1 MSQSNNRSDIPPGLQ
16 AGMFDGEEL
25 VRQNPNVPL
34 AARMRPT
41 SIDHVFGHEAL
52 LETGGPLSDF
62 IQQGGKQ
69 SMILWGPPGSGKT
82 TLASI
87 FASSTAAHFVTLSA
101 VINNLADLRTE
112 ISHAETRIKS
122 GGHRTILFID
132 ELHRFNRAQQ
142 DGLLP
147 HVESGAITLLG
158 ATTENPSFY
167 LVSPL
172 LSRCRVFQL
181 NGLNESDIADILA
194 SAIASP
200 HGLNK
205 TVTIAPDD
213 LKLLAS
219 YAAGDARVGLNTL
232 EAAASIAQN
241 GVETATVTP
250 VSRDDIQRAIQQ
262 PTMRYDRQGDYHFDT
277 ISAYIKSLRDSDIDS
292 SLYWLARM
300 LEAGEDPLFI
310 ARRMIIF
317 ASEDVGLADP
327 LALTLA
333 VSTQQAV
340 HFIGMPEARLPLSET
355 TIYLARAHKSNSAY
369 QAYNSAKEDAYMTR
383 HDEVPMHLRNAP
395 TELMRELGYG
405 VGYDNPH
412 SRTEQ
417 NPQAPLNRPES
428 TRHNRYYVA
437 DPNDGG

>member
-1 MSQSNNRSDIPPGLQ
+1 
-16 AGMFDGEEL
+16 
-25 VRQNPNVPL
+25 
-34 AARMRPT
+34 MRPT

-52 LETGGPLSDF
+52 LETVGPLSDF

-87 FASSTAAHFVTLSA
+87 IASSTAAHFVKLSA

-200 HGLNK
+200 VGLNK

-219 YAAGDARVGLNTL
+219 YAAAL
-232 EAAASIAQN
+232 EN
-241 GVETATVTP
+241 
-250 VSRDDIQRAIQQ
+250 
-262 PTMRYDRQGDYHFDT
+262 
-277 ISAYIKSLRDSDIDS
+277 
-292 SLYWLARM
+292 
-300 LEAGEDPLFI
+300 
-310 ARRMIIF
+310 
-317 ASEDVGLADP
+317 
-327 LALTLA
+327 
-333 VSTQQAV
+333 
-340 HFIGMPEARLPLSET
+340 
-355 TIYLARAHKSNSAY
+355 
-369 QAYNSAKEDAYMTR
+369 
-383 HDEVPMHLRNAP
+383 
-395 TELMRELGYG
+395 
-405 VGYDNPH
+405 
-412 SRTEQ
+412 
-417 NPQAPLNRPES
+417 
-428 TRHNRYYVA
+428 
-437 DPNDGG
+437 